1 MTKLDYKTNG
11 EPQAGSETRMSG
23 MISLEQLK
31 AMGVPLGTFA
41 GSTDLVV
48 RIRNDA
54 LVAANAG
61 NQGGGQ
67 N

>member
-1 MTKLDYKTNG
+1 MTKLDHKTNG
-11 EPQAGSETRMSG
+11 EAGSETRTSG

-31 AMGVPLGTFA
+31 AMGVPMGTFA
-41 GSTDLVV
+41 GSTDFVV
-48 RIRNDA
+48 RIRNGA
-54 LVAANAG
+54 LVAANTG